1 MNEQDRE
8 APTTDDADNPAPTRA
23 PLIGRPI
30 YYGWWIVLAGAG
42 ILMLTAY
49 AHTNLA
55 NFVFEPPRN
64 DGISDTLPRA
74 IGTAAS
80 LLLLLPFRPLVGHFV
95 DRRGPLVPVT
105 AALLIG
111 GFTYIVLAFIG
122 PSWPSYNSAILVG
135 GVVAVTAHIA
145 LLTTVANLFS
155 RHLGVAFALAM
166 VGVSAAALLP
176 SIFIGGMLFIAGFVA
191 IYEYGPI
198 HIAIVLFT
206 GGTLCIAG
214 LAFVYVL
221 RRWPL
226 DSSRRWNEEIPA
238 LDAPASATNELSDA
252 DATVEPAPLRLR
264 EILASRSFFLYV
276 AAIAL
281 QSSIHWPLFV
291 TVDSGWVNVSAALF
305 SAIFVVPV
313 LFVSGALSDRFNRK
327 RVVMAILFLQ
337 LMVTL
342 PLLSGLSGSTAV
354 AIVFLGATGGGA
366 GSPAVLALQWDYFGR
381 RHFGVLFGIQS
392 SVVALVSVIGPVL
405 AGFVFDVFGEGP
417 RFVFL
422 WVILPLA
429 IALVLI
435 LLMKRPQPGV
445 PNPPTAKAEPQVA

>member
-1 MNEQDRE
+1 MNEQDSE
-8 APTTDDADNPAPTRA
+8 APTTDDADNPAPPQV
-23 PLIGRPI
+23 PLIRWPI
-30 YYGWWIVLAGAG
+30 YHGWWIVLAAAG

-49 AHTNLA
+49 ANSNIA
-55 NFVFEPPRN
+55 DYVFEPPRN
-64 DGISDTLPRA
+64 SGSTAVSLA
-74 IGTAAS
+74 IGS
-80 LLLLLPFRPLVGHFV
+80 FVLLVLLLPFRPFIGHLV

-122 PSWPSYNSAILVG
+122 PSWSSYNSAILAG
-135 GVVAVTAHIA
+135 GVVAVTARIA

-155 RHLGVAFALAM
+155 RHLGVAFALAI
-166 VGVSAAALLP
+166 VGVSAAALP
-176 SIFIGGMLFIAGFVA
+176 GIFTPRFFVTVWSVTG
-191 IYEYGPI
+191 YEYGLF
-198 HIAIVLFT
+198 HAAIVLFI

-238 LDAPASATNELSDA
+238 LDAPSSASLEQSDVG
-252 DATVEPAPLRLR
+252 ATVDRTPLQLR

-281 QSSIHWPLFV
+281 QSSIHWPLFA
-291 TVDSGWVNVSAALF
+291 TVDSGWANATVGLILT
-305 SAIFVVPV
+305 IFVFPV

-327 RVVMAILFLQ
+327 RVVMAILALQ
-337 LMVTL
+337 LIVAL
-342 PLLSGLSGSTAV
+342 PLASGLGGFAAAV
-354 AIVFLGATGGGA
+354 PAALTVVGLGAGN
-366 GSPAVLALQWDYFGR
+366 PAVLALQWDYFGR
-381 RHFGVLFGIQS
+381 KHFGLLFGIQS

-405 AGFVFDVFGEGP
+405 ANIGLDVIGVGP
-417 RFVFL
+417 TFVFL
-422 WVILPLA
+422 LVILPLA

-435 LLMKRPQPGV
+435 LLMKRPQPAV
-445 PNPPTAKAEPQVA
+445 PNPPVAETEPQVA